1 MAISNAAVPLTTPSA
16 IYTSTNNTAVTNV
29 YFCNY
34 GGSSVTVDVY
44 LVPNGGSAANTNI
57 IYKTISIPAANTFV
71 MDTEKLILGNGDSL
85 QASAS
90 AATSVTA
97 TISYLSI

>member
-16 IYTSTNNTAVTNV
+16 IYTSTNSTAITNV

-34 GGSSVTVDVY
+34 SGSTVTVDVY
-44 LVPNGGSAANTNI
+44 LVPSGGSASNSTI
-57 IYKTISIPAANTFV
+57 IYKSISIPASNTFV
-71 MDTEKLILGNGDSL
+71 MDTEKLILGNGDTL
-85 QASAS
+85 RASAS
-90 AATSVTA
+90 AGSAVTA